1 MFQPT
6 ENFVSRDLQST
17 LDQIASGAKDRK
29 DEIVD
34 LLSSEQPKKSRQI
47 DAVFDRCIW
56 WEGCYYCQD
65 EQGQWQRVKCFM

>member
-1 MFQPT
+1 MSQKT
-6 ENFVSRDLQST
+6 ENLVSDDLQAT
-17 LDQIASGAKDRK
+17 LDRIAAAAADRK

-47 DAVFDRCIW
+47 DAVFNRCIW

-65 EQGQWQRVKCFM
+65 ELGQWQRVKCFM